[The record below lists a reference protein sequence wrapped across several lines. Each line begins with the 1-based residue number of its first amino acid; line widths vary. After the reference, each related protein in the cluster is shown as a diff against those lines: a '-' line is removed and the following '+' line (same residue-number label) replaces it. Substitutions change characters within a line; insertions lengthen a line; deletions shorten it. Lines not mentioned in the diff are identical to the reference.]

1 MFELTGKRALVT
13 GASGSIGG
21 AIAKA
26 LHGQGAIVGLSGTR
40 REALEALGRRA
51 RRPRLRPALRPLG
64 DSAQVEELIPQTEAA
79 MGEIDILV
87 NNAGVT
93 RDKLFVR
100 ISDADWDRVIDINLT
115 AAFRLCRL
123 ALRPM
128 MRKRYGRI
136 INITSVVA
144 VTGNPGQGNYAAAK
158 AGLIG
163 MTKALAQ
170 EIASRAVTVNCVA
183 PGFVQSA
190 MTDELNEKQKAAILE
205 RVPERRL
212 GTSAEVAAAVVF
224 LASDEAAYVTGQTIH
239 VNGGMAMI

>member
-1 MFELTGKRALVT
+1 MFELTEKRALVT
-13 GASGSIGG
+13 GASGSIGS

-26 LHGQGAIVGLSGTR
+26 LHAQGAIVGLSGTR
-40 REALEALGRRA
+40 REALEGLAAELGSRA
-51 RRPRLRPALRPLG
+51 YVLPCDLG
-64 DSAQVEELIPQTEAA
+64 DGAQVEELIPQTEAA
-79 MGEIDILV
+79 MGELDILV

-93 RDKLFVR
+93 RDNLFVR
-100 ISDADWDRVIDINLT
+100 ISDADWDRVININLT

-128 MRKRYGRI
+128 MRKRHGRV

-190 MTDELNEKQKAAILE
+190 MTDKLNDKQKAAILE

-224 LASDEAAYVTGQTIH
+224 LASEEAAYITGQTIH